1 MSDRLAAAVAEFVDA
16 LRAEMAAE
24 ARPADMPDRLLS
36 VAEAG
41 SALGIGRSATYG
53 EIAAGRLASLSIG
66 RRRLVPAAALR
77 QYIEDREP

>member
-41 SALGIGRSATYG
+41 SALGIGR
-53 EIAAGRLASLSIG
+53 
-66 RRRLVPAAALR
+66 RRLVPAAALR